1 MIPAL
6 LLAPATAALAADT
19 YTVTVL
25 TDDYS
30 GNPANLNG
38 TASNCPANGNG
49 GNCSLRDAITAANG
63 DAGSTV
69 NFTGLAGDLALGMVL
84 PPILVNMT
92 IDGTG
97 AAITIDGQNATA
109 AIAVNSGTVIV
120 QNLTIANG
128 NSATEGGL
136 GGAIY
141 NNGHLTVNGVVF
153 QSDTT
158 EGGGTGGAIYNSGT
172 LAVNTST
179 FNNDSAG
186 SGGALYNDTGGT
198 LTVSDCTFT
207 GNTANTFGGAVF
219 QNNGNL
225 LTVTTSTFV
234 GNTALG
240 GYGGGVYSAATGASV
255 TVQDS
260 TFSGNVAATAGGG
273 VAYKGTVLTL
283 DNNIF
288 VESTECFAESGS
300 TCPATGGVDAN
311 GNLVGS
317 GAGTT
322 AASLG
327 LLPLG
332 SYGGP
337 TQTML
342 PLATSSAV
350 CAGVASLVPGGIA
363 TYVDQRGFVSNAAC
377 VDAGAD
383 QSNYIT
389 VTTGADDAIPGTAG
403 NCPGAACTLR
413 DAIAA
418 ANAALGGDIDFAN
431 GVNTV
436 TIGIPTTA
444 TEGPSIFYDTNIIGP
459 GANSLT
465 VTGQNG
471 YVLLGAKGGNVY
483 LSGMTFANGYNNSNP
498 PANEDGTGGAIYNQ
512 TNLTVSGMSF
522 TGNTATNAGGA
533 IYSTTGSL
541 TVLDST
547 FANNTAPA
555 GSAIFNNSTNNLLS
569 VEYSTFTGNTATNAG
584 AIHSVYGAPLSVYNT
599 TLSGNTPYGINFD
612 NGTLVAKNDI
622 FADTGE
628 CTSTFCPTS
637 GGGNVYPASTPA
649 LAALANY
656 GGTTPTMIPTPG
668 SSAICAGLAADIPAG
683 VTTDER
689 GFANTNTTYTGVT
702 SPCVDAGAVQ
712 TAYTSAQFVNPGTP
726 YTGNANSPSITP
738 EVVVSVTENGLN
750 QGGVPITLALGGTG
764 PGTIAAG
771 TGTATTVSGTGA
783 GFGNL
788 TIDSASGT
796 TDDYTLSVSIP
807 VVGSTTL
814 TAGPEDLT
822 LDPGPGITIG
832 PATLPAATIG
842 VAYAQNLTASGGTA
856 PYTYTKTGTLPAGIA
871 MSAAGH
877 FTGTP
882 TEAGSFTIS
891 VTATDHNGYFARQD
905 YTLTVNAPTITMT
918 PVAGTLAVTE
928 NVAYSQ
934 TFTAAAGTAPYTY
947 TETGALPTG
956 LSWHAG
962 THIISGTT
970 TNVGSFP
977 ITVKATDSSTGTG
990 APFNQTFSYTIV
1002 VSAPT
1007 ITIAPTTLTA
1017 ATVGAAFSQQ
1027 LTASGGVAAYTYAI
1041 TSGAL
1046 PAGVTLSNGGL
1057 LSGTPTAGGSF
1068 TFTVTSTDNDGNT
1081 GNQAYTWTVNAATIT
1096 ITPAAGTL
1104 TVTTNVAYS
1113 QTFTASGGTP
1123 TYTWLETGTLPT
1135 GITFNTATATLSGTT
1150 TQTGSFPITI
1160 KATDSSTGSGPY
1172 NHTNNYTLTVS
1183 APTITIAPTTLTAA
1197 TVDAA
1202 YSQQLTAS
1210 GGVAT
1215 YTYAITSGA
1224 LPAGVTL
1231 SAGGLLS
1238 GTPTA
1243 GGSFTFTVT
1252 ATDHNGNTGA
1262 QAYTWTVNVPT
1273 ITITPAAGTL
1283 SATKNV
1289 AYSQTF
1295 TASGGTATYTW
1306 LETGALP
1313 TGITF
1318 NTATATLSGTTAQTG
1333 SFPITIKATDSST
1346 GSGPY
1351 NQSNSYTLSV
1361 TAPTITIA
1369 PTTLTAATV
1378 ATAYS
1383 QQLTASGG
1391 VATYTYAITA
1401 GALPAGVIL
1410 SNGGLLSGT
1419 PTAGGSFTFTVTATD
1434 HNGNT
1439 GAQAYTWTVN
1449 APTITI
1455 TPAAGTL
1462 SATTNIAYSQTFTA
1476 SGGTSTYTWQETG
1489 TLPTGITF
1497 NTATATLSG
1506 TTTQTGSFPI
1516 TIKATDSSTGSGPYN
1531 QSNSYTLSVTAP
1543 TITIAPTTL
1552 TAATVATAYSQQLT
1566 ASGGVAS
1573 YTYAITAGTLPA
1585 GITLSNGGLVSG
1597 TPTAGGSFTFT
1608 VTATDHNG
1616 NTGAQAYT
1624 WTVNGATITITP
1636 AAGTLTATG
1645 ETAYSQTFTASGG
1658 TPTYTWLE
1666 TGTLPTGITFNA
1678 ATATLSGT
1686 ATQGGSFPI
1695 TIKATDSSTGTGPYS
1710 QTNAYTLTVNGP
1722 TITVSPAS
1730 LTAATAAVAYSQTIT
1745 ATGGAGTYTYTE
1757 TGTLPAGL
1765 TLSTAGVL
1773 SGTPSQAGSFPI
1785 TVTAKDSDNFTG
1797 SKAYTLTVSGPAITL
1812 LPAAGTLTATSEV
1825 AYSQTFTAGGGTS
1838 PYTYAETGTLP
1849 TGITFNT
1856 ATATLSGT
1864 ATQAG
1869 SFPISIKVTDSTTGT
1884 GSPFSQTNAYTLT
1897 VTAPTITITPTSL
1910 TAATA
1915 GAAYSQQFAAS
1926 GGTGTYTWTETGAL
1940 PAGVTLSAAGLLS
1953 GTPTAAGS
1961 FPITVTAKDG
1971 DNFTGTEN
1979 VTLTVNG
1986 PTLAVL
1992 PATLPAAST
2001 NVAYTQAFS
2010 ASGGTS
2016 PYTWTETGALPTGV
2030 TWTAATA
2037 TLAGTPTVSGTFPI
2051 TIKVTDS
2058 TTGTG
2063 SPFSKTVG
2071 YTLSVSAPT
2080 ITITPTTLPAATVA
2094 AAYSQSVAAGGGTSP
2109 YTYTVTTGSLP
2120 AGLTLSSAGTIAGT
2134 PTAGGSFTFT
2144 VTAKDSAN
2152 FTGTQNYTLTVG
2164 APTVTLTPA
2173 AGTLSAPAN
2182 AAYSQT
2188 FTASGGTAPYT
2199 YAETGTLPAGLTF
2212 NSSTGVLAG
2221 TPTVTGSFPITVKAT
2236 DSSTGTGPYS
2246 SAAVAYTL
2254 SIGTAG
2260 VTITWANP
2268 SPIAYGTTLSGVLD
2282 ATASYN
2288 GGSVAGTFTYTATP
2302 TGGTATTVT
2311 ASTVLT
2317 TGSYTLTA
2325 SFAPSNNSYAPPTP
2339 KTVPLTVN
2347 QDQPTIAWTPASS
2360 IAYGTSLS
2368 ALLNATASFSGNSV
2382 AGSFAYTATP
2392 TGGTAAAVS
2401 ASTVLAEGTY
2411 TLGVTF
2417 TPTDTTDYKTAT
2429 AAAPLSV
2436 TGGTL
2441 TVTANN
2447 ATRVYGVA
2455 NPTFTGT
2462 ITGQQ
2467 NGDTFTESFT
2477 TTATIGS
2484 SVGNYSIVPSA
2495 SGSNLSD
2502 YTVVIDN
2509 GTLTITQAASTTTLA
2524 ANSSTLGVGGNLT
2537 LTATVASAT
2546 TGTPTGTVSFYDGST
2561 LLNTATLSAGVATY
2575 STTTL
2580 SSGSHTITAVYSG
2593 DTNFTAS
2600 STTSAT
2606 TITVAALDFTMT
2618 ATPPS
2623 QLGNP
2628 GTTFTYQLAVAPTYT
2643 GTNYPGTVTFSAT
2656 GLPTG
2661 STVTFT
2667 PSSVAANAGPL
2678 TVNMAIATAATG
2690 SAAVQPFDLGRKMAP
2705 LALAFL
2711 LLPFA
2716 GTRRMRRHGRRLSRM
2731 ICLLLLALGGVV
2743 ATTALSGCGSN
2754 GGSSGQ
2760 KTGQGTLYT
2769 VTVAG
2774 TTGADTHTA
2783 TVTLTLE

>member
-6 LLAPATAALAADT
+6 LLAPTTAALAADT

-49 GNCSLRDAITAANG
+49 GNCSLRDAIMAANG

-69 NFTGLAGDLALGMVL
+69 LFTGLAGDLPLGYSL
-84 PPILVNMT
+84 PPIAVNMT

-172 LAVNTST
+172 LVVNTSS

-186 SGGALYNDTGGT
+186 SGGALYNDVGGS
-198 LTVSDCTFT
+198 LTVNDCTFN
-207 GNTANTFGGAVF
+207 GDTANTFGGAVF

-283 DNNIF
+283 ENNLF

-300 TCPATGGVDAN
+300 TCPAAGGADAN

-317 GAGTT
+317 SAGTT

-403 NCPGAACTLR
+403 NCPGAVCTLR

-418 ANAALGGDIDFAN
+418 ANAVLGGDIDFAN
-431 GVNTV
+431 GVHTV

-628 CTSTFCPTS
+628 CTSTYCPTS

-649 LAALANY
+649 LAALGNY
-656 GGTTPTMIPTPG
+656 GGTTPTMIPPPG

-807 VVGSTTL
+807 VVGTTTL

-842 VAYAQNLTASGGTA
+842 VAYAEDLTASGGTA

-918 PVAGTLAVTE
+918 PAAGTLAVTE

-970 TNVGSFP
+970 TDVGSFP

-990 APFNQTFSYTIV
+990 APFSQTFSYTLT

-1123 TYTWLETGTLPT
+1123 TYTWLETGALPT

-1150 TQTGSFPITI
+1150 AQTGSFPITI

-1172 NHTNNYTLTVS
+1172 HQSNAYTLTVS

-1289 AYSQTF
+1289 AYSQSF

-1391 VATYTYAITA
+1391 VASYTYAITA
-1401 GALPAGVIL
+1401 GALPAGVTL
-1410 SNGGLLSGT
+1410 SSGGLLSGT

-1439 GAQAYTWTVN
+1439 GAQAY
-1449 APTITI
+1449 
-1455 TPAAGTL
+1455 
-1462 SATTNIAYSQTFTA
+1462 S
-1476 SGGTSTYTWQETG
+1476 
-1489 TLPTGITF
+1489 
-1497 NTATATLSG
+1497 
-1506 TTTQTGSFPI
+1506 
-1516 TIKATDSSTGSGPYN
+1516 
-1531 QSNSYTLSVTAP
+1531 
-1543 TITIAPTTL
+1543 
-1552 TAATVATAYSQQLT
+1552 
-1566 ASGGVAS
+1566 
-1573 YTYAITAGTLPA
+1573 
-1585 GITLSNGGLVSG
+1585 
-1597 TPTAGGSFTFT
+1597 
-1608 VTATDHNG
+1608 
-1616 NTGAQAYT
+1616 

-1666 TGTLPTGITFNA
+1666 TGTLPTGITFNT

-1695 TIKATDSSTGTGPYS
+1695 TIEATDSSTGTGPYS

-1773 SGTPSQAGSFPI
+1773 AGTPTQAGSFPI

-1797 SKAYTLTVSGPAITL
+1797 SKAYTLTVNGPAITL
-1812 LPAAGTLTATSEV
+1812 LPAAGALTATSEV
-1825 AYSQTFTAGGGTS
+1825 AYSQTFTASGGTS
-1838 PYTYAETGTLP
+1838 PYTYTETGTLP
-1849 TGITFNT
+1849 TGITFS
-1856 ATATLSGT
+1856 AGTLSGT
-1864 ATQAG
+1864 PTQAG
-1869 SFPISIKVTDSTTGT
+1869 SFPISVKVTDSTTGT

-1897 VTAPTITITPTSL
+1897 VTAPTITITPASL

-2109 YTYTVTTGSLP
+2109 YTYTVTTGALP

-2317 TGSYTLTA
+2317 AGSYTLTA

-2339 KTVPLTVN
+2339 KTVALTVN
-2347 QDQPTIAWTPASS
+2347 QDQPTVAWTPASS

-2368 ALLNATASFSGNSV
+2368 ALLNATASYSGNSV

-2417 TPTDTTDYKTAT
+2417 APTDTTDYKTAT
-2429 AAAPLSV
+2429 ATAPLSV

-2769 VTVAG
+2769 VTVSG

>member
-6 LLAPATAALAADT
+6 LLAPTTAALAADT

-69 NFTGLAGDLALGMVL
+69 LFTGLAGDLPLGYSL
-84 PPILVNMT
+84 PPIAVNMT

-136 GGAIY
+136 GGAMY
-141 NNGHLTVNGVVF
+141 NNGNLTVNDVVF

-172 LAVNTST
+172 LVVNTSS

-186 SGGALYNDTGGT
+186 SGGALYNDVGGS
-198 LTVSDCTFT
+198 LTVNDCTFN
-207 GNTANTFGGAVF
+207 GDTANTFGGAVF

-283 DNNIF
+283 ENNLF

-300 TCPATGGVDAN
+300 TCPAAGGVDAN

-418 ANAALGGDIDFAN
+418 ANAVLGGDIDFAN

-628 CTSTFCPTS
+628 CTSSYCPTS

-649 LAALANY
+649 LAALGNY
-656 GGTTPTMIPTPG
+656 GGTTPTMIPPPG

-726 YTGNANSPSITP
+726 YSGNANSPSITP

-783 GFGNL
+783 SFGNL

-807 VVGSTTL
+807 VVGTTTL

-822 LDPGPGITIG
+822 LDSGPGITIG

-842 VAYAQNLTASGGTA
+842 VAYAEDLTASGGTA
-856 PYTYTKTGTLPAGIA
+856 PYTYTKTGTLPAGIT

-970 TNVGSFP
+970 TDVGSFP

-990 APFNQTFSYTIV
+990 APFSQTFSYTLT

-1104 TVTTNVAYS
+1104 TVTTNAAYS

-1123 TYTWLETGTLPT
+1123 TYTWLETGALPT

-1150 TQTGSFPITI
+1150 AQTGSFPITI

-1172 NHTNNYTLTVS
+1172 HQSNAYTLTVS

-1262 QAYTWTVNVPT
+1262 QAYTWTVNAPT

-1295 TASGGTATYTW
+1295 TASGGTPTYTW

-1346 GSGPY
+1346 GTGPY

-1369 PTTLTAATV
+1369 PTTLTT
-1378 ATAYS
+1378 
-1383 QQLTASGG
+1383 
-1391 VATYTYAITA
+1391 
-1401 GALPAGVIL
+1401 
-1410 SNGGLLSGT
+1410 
-1419 PTAGGSFTFTVTATD
+1419 
-1434 HNGNT
+1434 
-1439 GAQAYTWTVN
+1439 
-1449 APTITI
+1449 
-1455 TPAAGTL
+1455 
-1462 SATTNIAYSQTFTA
+1462 
-1476 SGGTSTYTWQETG
+1476 
-1489 TLPTGITF
+1489 
-1497 NTATATLSG
+1497 
-1506 TTTQTGSFPI
+1506 
-1516 TIKATDSSTGSGPYN
+1516 
-1531 QSNSYTLSVTAP
+1531 
-1543 TITIAPTTL
+1543 
-1552 TAATVATAYSQQLT
+1552 ATVATAYSQQLT

-1573 YTYAITAGTLPA
+1573 YTYAITAGALPA
-1585 GITLSNGGLVSG
+1585 GVTLSSGGLLSG

-1658 TPTYTWLE
+1658 TPAYTWLE
-1666 TGTLPTGITFNA
+1666 TGTLPTGITFNT

-1695 TIKATDSSTGTGPYS
+1695 TIEATDSSTGTGPYS

-1773 SGTPSQAGSFPI
+1773 AGTPTQAGSFPI

-1797 SKAYTLTVSGPAITL
+1797 SKAYTLTVNGPAITL

-1825 AYSQTFTAGGGTS
+1825 AYSQTFTASGGTS
-1838 PYTYAETGTLP
+1838 PYTYTETGTLP
-1849 TGITFNT
+1849 TGITFS
-1856 ATATLSGT
+1856 AGTLSGT
-1864 ATQAG
+1864 PTQAG
-1869 SFPISIKVTDSTTGT
+1869 SFPISVKVTDSTTGT

-1897 VTAPTITITPTSL
+1897 VTAPTITITPASL

-2051 TIKVTDS
+2051 TIKVTDN

-2071 YTLSVSAPT
+2071 YTLAVSAPT
-2080 ITITPTTLPAATVA
+2080 ITITPATLPAATVA
-2094 AAYSQSVAAGGGTSP
+2094 AAYSQSVAASGGTSP
-2109 YTYTVTTGSLP
+2109 YTYTVTTGALP

-2144 VTAKDSAN
+2144 VTAKDSGN

-2164 APTVTLTPA
+2164 VPTVTLTPA

-2246 SAAVAYTL
+2246 SAAIAYTL

-2268 SPIAYGTTLSGVLD
+2268 SPIAYGTTLAGVLD

-2317 TGSYTLTA
+2317 AGSYTLTA

-2339 KTVPLTVN
+2339 KTVPLTVS

-2417 TPTDTTDYKTAT
+2417 APTDTTDYKTAT
-2429 AAAPLSV
+2429 ATAPLSV

-2769 VTVAG
+2769 VTVSG

>member
-1 MIPAL
+1 MSPAVTPLRMSPVRFFYLFVVGTLWMVPAL
-6 LLAPATAALAADT
+6 LLAPATAAQAGDT

-30 GNPANLNG
+30 GSTSNLNG
-38 TASNCPANGNG
+38 TAGNCPANGNG

-69 NFTGLAGDLALGMVL
+69 NFTGLAGDLPLGYSL
-84 PPILVNMT
+84 PPIAVNMT

-141 NNGHLTVNGVVF
+141 NNGNLTVNGVVF

-172 LAVNTST
+172 LAVNTSS

-186 SGGALYNDTGGT
+186 AGGAIYNDAGGT
-198 LTVSDCTFT
+198 LTVSDCTFN

-283 DNNIF
+283 ENNIF

-317 GAGTT
+317 SANTS

-327 LLPLG
+327 LLPPG

-342 PLATSSAV
+342 PLPGSAAI
-350 CAGVASLVPGGIA
+350 CAGNATLVPGGLA
-363 TYVDQRGFVSNAAC
+363 TYVDQRGFVSNATCA
-377 VDAGAD
+377 DAGAD

-389 VTTGADDAIPGTAG
+389 VTTGADDAIPGNAG
-403 NCPGAACTLR
+403 HCPGAACTLR

-418 ANAALGGDIDFAN
+418 ANAVLGGDIDFNN
-431 GVNTV
+431 GLSTI

-444 TEGPSIFYDTNIIGP
+444 TEGPSIFYDTNVIGP

-512 TNLTVSGMSF
+512 TNLTVTGMSF

-533 IYSTTGSL
+533 IYSQTG
-541 TVLDST
+541 TVNVFDST
-547 FANNTAPA
+547 FANNTSPA
-555 GSAIFNNSTNNLLS
+555 GSAIFNNDTADLLT
-569 VEYSTFTGNTATNAG
+569 VEYSTFTGNTANNAG

-628 CTSTFCPTS
+628 CTSAYCPTS

-649 LAALANY
+649 LAALGNY
-656 GGTTPTMIPTPG
+656 GGTTPTMIPPPG

-683 VTTDER
+683 VTIDQR

-726 YTGNANSPSITP
+726 YTGNANSPSISP
-738 EVVVSVTENGLN
+738 EVVVSITENGLN

-771 TGTATTVSGTGA
+771 TGTATTVTGTGA
-783 GFGNL
+783 SFGNL

-807 VVGSTTL
+807 VVGTYSL
-814 TAGPEDLT
+814 AAGPEDLT
-822 LDPGPGITIG
+822 LDPGPGITIS
-832 PATLPAATIG
+832 PSTLPAATIG
-842 VAYAQNLTASGGTA
+842 VAYAHNLTASGGTA
-856 PYTYTKTGTLPAGIA
+856 PYTFTKTGMLPAGIA
-871 MSAAGH
+871 MSNAGH

-891 VTATDHNGYFARQD
+891 VTATDSNGYFARQD

-918 PVAGTLAVTE
+918 PAAGTLAVTE

-947 TETGALPTG
+947 TQTGTLPTG
-956 LSWHAG
+956 LTWHAG

-970 TNVGSFP
+970 TDIGSFP
-977 ITVKATDSSTGTG
+977 ITVKAQDSSTGTG
-990 APFNQTFSYTIV
+990 APFSQTFSYTIV

-1017 ATVGAAFSQQ
+1017 ATVGVAYSQQ
-1027 LTASGGVAAYTYAI
+1027 LTASAGSGGYTYAI
-1041 TSGAL
+1041 TSGAK
-1046 PAGVTLSNGGL
+1046 PAGINLSTGGL
-1057 LSGTPTAGGSF
+1057 LSGTPTE
-1068 TFTVTSTDNDGNT
+1068 
-1081 GNQAYTWTVNAATIT
+1081 
-1096 ITPAAGTL
+1096 
-1104 TVTTNVAYS
+1104 
-1113 QTFTASGGTP
+1113 GGT
-1123 TYTWLETGTLPT
+1123 
-1135 GITFNTATATLSGTT
+1135 FN
-1150 TQTGSFPITI
+1150 
-1160 KATDSSTGSGPY
+1160 
-1172 NHTNNYTLTVS
+1172 
-1183 APTITIAPTTLTAA
+1183 
-1197 TVDAA
+1197 
-1202 YSQQLTAS
+1202 
-1210 GGVAT
+1210 
-1215 YTYAITSGA
+1215 
-1224 LPAGVTL
+1224 
-1231 SAGGLLS
+1231 
-1238 GTPTA
+1238 
-1243 GGSFTFTVT
+1243 FTVT
-1252 ATDHNGNTGA
+1252 ATDSDNNTGA

-1295 TASGGTATYTW
+1295 TVSGGTPTYTWSETGTLPAGITFNTATATLSGTTTATGSFPITIKAQDSSTGSGPYSQSNAYTLSVTAPTITLAPTTLTAPADGVAYSQQLTASGGVAAYTYAITTGAAPAGITLSTGGLLSGTPTAGGAYSFTVTATDHNGNTGAQAYSGTVTAPTITITPAAGTLAATKNVAYSQTFTVSGGTPTYTWSETGTLPTGIGFNTATATLSGTPTQTGSFPITIKAQDSSTGSGPYSQSNAYTLTVTAPTITIAPTTLTAPTVGVAYSQQLTASGGVATYTYAITTGAAPAGITLSNAGLLSGTPTAGGAYSFTVTATDHNGNTGAQAYSGTVTAPTIAILPAAGPLTATGETAYSQTFTASGGTPSYTW
-1306 LETGALP
+1306 LETGTLP

-1318 NTATATLSGTTAQTG
+1318 NTATATLSGTPTQGG

-1351 NQSNSYTLSV
+1351 NQSN
-1361 TAPTITIA
+1361 
-1369 PTTLTAATV
+1369 
-1378 ATAYS
+1378 
-1383 QQLTASGG
+1383 
-1391 VATYTYAITA
+1391 
-1401 GALPAGVIL
+1401 
-1410 SNGGLLSGT
+1410 
-1419 PTAGGSFTFTVTATD
+1419 
-1434 HNGNT
+1434 
-1439 GAQAYTWTVN
+1439 
-1449 APTITI
+1449 
-1455 TPAAGTL
+1455 
-1462 SATTNIAYSQTFTA
+1462 
-1476 SGGTSTYTWQETG
+1476 
-1489 TLPTGITF
+1489 
-1497 NTATATLSG
+1497 
-1506 TTTQTGSFPI
+1506 
-1516 TIKATDSSTGSGPYN
+1516 
-1531 QSNSYTLSVTAP
+1531 
-1543 TITIAPTTL
+1543 
-1552 TAATVATAYSQQLT
+1552 
-1566 ASGGVAS
+1566 
-1573 YTYAITAGTLPA
+1573 
-1585 GITLSNGGLVSG
+1585 
-1597 TPTAGGSFTFT
+1597 
-1608 VTATDHNG
+1608 
-1616 NTGAQAYT
+1616 
-1624 WTVNGATITITP
+1624 
-1636 AAGTLTATG
+1636 
-1645 ETAYSQTFTASGG
+1645 
-1658 TPTYTWLE
+1658 
-1666 TGTLPTGITFNA
+1666 
-1678 ATATLSGT
+1678 
-1686 ATQGGSFPI
+1686 
-1695 TIKATDSSTGTGPYS
+1695 
-1710 QTNAYTLTVNGP
+1710 AYTLTVNGP

-1730 LTAATAAVAYSQTIT
+1730 LAAATVAVTYSQTFT

-1765 TLSTAGVL
+1765 SLSTAGVL
-1773 SGTPSQAGSFPI
+1773 SGTPTQAGSFPI

-1797 SKAYTLTVSGPAITL
+1797 SKAYTLTVNGPAITL
-1812 LPAAGTLTATSEV
+1812 LPAAGTLTATAEV
-1825 AYSQTFTAGGGTS
+1825 AYSQTFTASGGTS

-1897 VTAPTITITPTSL
+1897 VSGPTITITPTSL

-1915 GAAYSQQFAAS
+1915 DAAYSQQFAAS

-1940 PAGVTLSAAGLLS
+1940 PAGITLSAAGLLS
-1953 GTPTAAGS
+1953 GTPAAAGS

-1971 DNFTGTEN
+1971 DSFTGTEN

-1986 PTLAVL
+1986 PTLAML
-1992 PATLPAAST
+1992 PASLPAAST
-2001 NVAYTQAFS
+2001 NVAYTQTFT
-2010 ASGGTS
+2010 ASGGAS
-2016 PYTWTETGALPTGV
+2016 PYTWTETGALPTGI

-2080 ITITPTTLPAATVA
+2080 ITITPATLPAATVA

-2109 YTYTVTTGSLP
+2109 YTYTVTTGALP

-2144 VTAKDSAN
+2144 VTARDSAN

-2164 APTVTLTPA
+2164 APTVALTPA
-2173 AGTLSAPAN
+2173 AGTLSAAAN
-2182 AAYSQT
+2182 AAYSQS

-2199 YAETGTLPAGLTF
+2199 YTETGTLPTGLTF

-2254 SIGTAG
+2254 SVGTAG
-2260 VTITWANP
+2260 VTITWASP

-2288 GGSVAGTFTYTATP
+2288 GGTVAGTFTYTATP
-2302 TGGTATTVT
+2302 TGGSATTVT

-2317 TGSYTLTA
+2317 AGAYTLTA
-2325 SFAPSNNSYAPPTP
+2325 SFAPSNNSYAAPTP

-2347 QDQPTIAWTPASS
+2347 QDQPAITWAPASS
-2360 IAYGTSLS
+2360 IPYGTSLS
-2368 ALLNATASFSGNSV
+2368 ALLNATASFGGNSV

-2392 TGGTAAAVS
+2392 TGGTAAAVT
-2401 ASTVLAEGTY
+2401 ASTVLTQGTY

-2417 TPTDTTDYKTAT
+2417 TPTDNTDYKTAT
-2429 AAAPLSV
+2429 ATAPLSV
-2436 TGGTL
+2436 TSGTL

-2467 NGDTFTESFT
+2467 NGDTFTESFA
-2477 TTATIGS
+2477 TTATIS
-2484 SVGNYSIVPSA
+2484 STVGNYSIVPSA
-2495 SGSNLSD
+2495 SGANLSD
-2502 YTVVIDN
+2502 YTVVIDD
-2509 GTLTITQAASTTTLA
+2509 GTLTVTQAASTTTLA
-2524 ANSSTLGVGGNLT
+2524 VNNSTVGVGGTLM

-2546 TGTPTGTVSFYDGST
+2546 TGTPTGTVNFYDGST

-2600 STTSAT
+2600 STASAT
-2606 TITVAALDFTMT
+2606 TITVAALDFTMA
-2618 ATPPS
+2618 ATPSS
-2623 QLGNP
+2623 QLGNA
-2628 GTTFTYQLAVAPTYT
+2628 GTTFTYQLALAPTYA
-2643 GTNYPGTVTFSAT
+2643 GTNYPGTVTFSAI
-2656 GLPTG
+2656 GMPAG

-2667 PSSVAANAGPL
+2667 PSSVAANAGPQ
-2678 TVNMAIATAATG
+2678 TVNMAVATAATG
-2690 SAAVQPFDLGRKMAP
+2690 SAAVRPFDLGRKMAP

-2716 GTRRMRRHGRRLSRM
+2716 GTGRMRRNGRRLSRM

-2754 GGSSGQ
+2754 GGSGQ
-2760 KTGQGTLYT
+2760 KTSQGTLYT
-2769 VTVAG
+2769 ITVAG

-2783 TVTLTLE
+2783 TVTLTVE